1 MLNNHNPLREQP
13 RNQRAAVIPL
23 KQELSLLDW
32 LQATGRLIARDSHEP
47 DFADESEEEISEFL
61 GGDDGIDDYDFD
73 EDDDL
78 LPEEE

>member
-1 MLNNHNPLREQP
+1 MLNNPLREQP

-23 KQELSLLDW
+23 KQEPSLLDW

-73 EDDDL
+73 EDDDI